1 MKDQPV
7 FDGRPGETLEPLD
20 FDELENKL
28 KVEYGKGQ
36 NKTLVIMVIMIM
48 VMTGIEMIIIE
59 TCFKNNFTKNRF

>member
-1 MKDQPV
+1 M
-7 FDGRPGETLEPLD
+7 EPLD

-48 VMTGIEMIIIE
+48 LMTGIEMIIIE